1 MMKYVATAPA
11 SDPCYVH
18 AKVAEGGGGGGDA
31 GLEH

>member
-1 MMKYVATAPA
+1 MMKYVAIAPA

-18 AKVAEGGGGGGDA
+18 AKVAEGGGGGDA